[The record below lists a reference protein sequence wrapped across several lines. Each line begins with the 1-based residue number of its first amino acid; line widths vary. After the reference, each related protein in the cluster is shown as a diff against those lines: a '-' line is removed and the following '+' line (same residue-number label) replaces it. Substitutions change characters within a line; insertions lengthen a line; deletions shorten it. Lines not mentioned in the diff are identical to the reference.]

1 MQKRAA
7 LRALAVG
14 EEQLLAVTHDLRV
27 ALRVLERLVV
37 ARLPRHATILRDVDL
52 TSAAVP
58 ARVDHPRAVGELDD
72 LALVA
77 LLDGLAISLPRLAVV
92 GRTEERVAVAHVYE
106 RVEKRAVLRLDA
118 GAGGDEDESAGVVSL
133 AERPLGEGDVLRDVA
148 RLRPRLAV
156 VGRLLHVEAIDIPPA
171 VGSVGVLP
179 VPDVVEKEDL
189 LCLGIDNERG
199 IAAAPFVGIGPRPGP
214 CRLARRPRLAAVG
227 RPAADDVDWLERVE
241 VADVVPARVAHG
253 HEVAVRRGAE
263 CRDAIDGDSFF
274 PVFPKHGLLACEANR
289 RYRQSSHK
297 GNLFHVVI
305 LSSFFFLRSSFS
317 LAV

>member
-14 EEQLLAVTHDLRV
+14 EEKLLAVTHDLRV

-118 GAGGDEDESAGVVSL
+118 GAGGDEDEASLVVPL

-156 VGRLLHVEAIDIPPA
+156 VGRLLHVEAIDVPPA
-171 VGSVGVLP
+171 IGTVGVLP

-189 LCLGIDNERG
+189 LCFGIDDERG
-199 IAAAPFVGIGPRPGP
+199 IAAAPFVGVGPRPGP

-227 RPAADDVDWLERVE
+227 
-241 VADVVPARVAHG
+241 
-253 HEVAVRRGAE
+253 
-263 CRDAIDGDSFF
+263 
-274 PVFPKHGLLACEANR
+274 
-289 RYRQSSHK
+289 
-297 GNLFHVVI
+297 
-305 LSSFFFLRSSFS
+305 
-317 LAV
+317 